1 MAASWGVDALRTW
14 VRTWALPQRC
24 ILCSDPGA
32 TLCEPCRLDLP
43 GLQAVRCP
51 VCAHASARAEIC
63 GQCLAHPPR
72 FAKVIV
78 ALSYGF
84 PIDAVIRRMKYTADL
99 SLIEP
104 LATLLIQR
112 VTDAVRPDCIVPMP
126 LSTQRLRERGFN
138 QSLELARALAHR
150 LHIPIAA
157 SACRRV
163 RHTPPQA
170 TLPMEQRR
178 ANIRGAFECDIELD
192 GARLVVVDDVLTS
205 GATLNELAR
214 VLLRAGAAEVSGW
227 VVART
232 ERG

>member
-1 MAASWGVDALRTW
+1 VS
-14 VRTWALPQRC
+14 
-24 ILCSDPGA
+24 
-32 TLCEPCRLDLP
+32 
-43 GLQAVRCP
+43 
-51 VCAHASARAEIC
+51 
-63 GQCLAHPPR
+63 
-72 FAKVIV
+72 V

-84 PIDAVIRRMKYTADL
+84 PIDAVIRRLKYAADL

-112 VTDAVRPDCIVPMP
+112 VTDEVRPECIVPMP
-126 LSTQRLRERGFN
+126 LSAQRLRERGFN
-138 QSLELARALAHR
+138 QSLELARALARR

-157 SACRRV
+157 SVCRRV

-170 TLPMEQRR
+170 TLPLEQRR
-178 ANIRGAFECDIELD
+178 ANIRGAFECDIDLN
-192 GARLVVVDDVLTS
+192 GTRLVVVDDVLTS

-232 ERG
+232 ERA